1 MRTRDLIVALALLF
15 GCSHKAAPV
24 EVAHEASP
32 AAAPG
37 AKPAEAQVTQT
48 SGEKI
53 ALAEVLHQHA
63 QNIVVF
69 YRGFW

>member
-1 MRTRDLIVALALLF
+1 MRTRDLIVALALMF

-24 EVAHEASP
+24 EVAHEAST
-32 AAAPG
+32 AAPG

-53 ALAEVLHQHA
+53 ALADLLHQHA
-63 QNIVVF
+63 QNVVVF

>member
-1 MRTRDLIVALALLF
+1 MRTRGLIVALALMF

-24 EVAHEASP
+24 EVAHEPSP

-37 AKPAEAQVTQT
+37 GKAPDAQVTQI
-48 SGEKI
+48 SGEKV
-53 ALAEVLHQHA
+53 ALADLLHQHA
-63 QNIVVF
+63 QNVVVF

>member
-1 MRTRDLIVALALLF
+1 MV

-24 EVAHEASP
+24 EVAHDPSP
-32 AAAPG
+32 MAAPG
-37 AKPAEAQVTQT
+37 AKPAEAQVTRT
-48 SGEKI
+48 SGDKI

>member
-1 MRTRDLIVALALLF
+1 MRTRDLLLALTLMV
-15 GCSHKAAPV
+15 GCSPKAAPV
-24 EVAHEASP
+24 EVAHDPSP
-32 AAAPG
+32 TAAPG

-53 ALAEVLHQHA
+53 ALAQVLHQHA